1 MVLLSAKLFVHS
13 CKKHHSSYSHNK
25 NTQDSFDTNYK
36 TTFPS
41 SIIHSKQ
48 IIKHIFHLLSS
59 GTMKTLE
66 YSLSVKMCW
75 ESAVCSHELRF
86 YYLWCWSRPSW
97 RRVAPGSSWA
107 ALSWRSWDLCG
118 GAAGR
123 PSTGPVW
130 VANTWPKVANR
141 DKVSFV
147 SESHPTRSQNHLETS
162 QWAENYNQSDA
173 VITPKLL
180 SPSWPQVNIQIA
192 SATGAWTTNTTSSG
206 KTAENVG

>member
-25 NTQDSFDTNYK
+25 NTQDSFDTNSK

-41 SIIHSKQ
+41 YIIHSKQ

-66 YSLSVKMCW
+66 YSLSGKKMCW
-75 ESAVCSHELRF
+75 ESAVCSYELRF

-97 RRVAPGSSWA
+97 RRVAPGGSWA
-107 ALSWRSWDLCG
+107 ALSWRSWDLYG

-141 DKVSFV
+141 DIKC
-147 SESHPTRSQNHLETS
+147 HLLVNLIP
-162 QWAENYNQSDA
+162 QGAKIIW
-173 VITPKLL
+173 KLHNG
-180 SPSWPQVNIQIA
+180 PR
-192 SATGAWTTNTTSSG
+192 TTTNQTQLELWSYFPLHGRRSIF
-206 KTAENVG
+206 K